1 MHGNSANP
9 FSCIYTFFA
18 GAALVTPSEAHG
30 CARPRRRFGYKL
42 RMNVGAVGAVSQGGA
57 VYALSPFLSG
67 TVRTSDAA
75 AAAATAAPIA
85 TAVTRAQPADA
96 TAVAAPTSPFLNP
109 AIADIAVRATVVTS
123 VAGTAVV
130 ATPAATAPTQS
141 TSPIASLQGDS
152 GLLIQSYGAV
162 ALIVAP
168 LTLAPLFTQ
177 PAPLAIPPVAP
188 VPAIQRPNPVPS

>member
-1 MHGNSANP
+1 
-9 FSCIYTFFA
+9 
-18 GAALVTPSEAHG
+18 
-30 CARPRRRFGYKL
+30 
-42 RMNVGAVGAVSQGGA
+42 MNVGAVGAVSQGGA

-75 AAAATAAPIA
+75 A
-85 TAVTRAQPADA
+85 ADA